1 MSCHRPRLLPN
12 DTRPI
17 TNKPMK
23 HTHTSAIAPLSAL
36 ILTGLLAFGAPQTGF
51 ARNKGK
57 APPTPTPHPSATP
70 VPSPT
75 PTPPNATPT
84 PTPSPTPSNPDTTI
98 DNRFVTVGLE
108 VGDGRD
114 KPALD
119 VYSNILIHSNAR
131 IATAQGFYTASGRG
145 SSGIGQNPTPT
156 PAPDSTPNNMLRNDD
171 PPKTAVDWG
180 WSGNKKPKK
189 IKKH

>member
-1 MSCHRPRLLPN
+1 
-12 DTRPI
+12 
-17 TNKPMK
+17 MK
-23 HTHTSAIAPLSAL
+23 HNRISIIAPFSVLTLTVTLAL
-36 ILTGLLAFGAPQTGF
+36 CAPQTGF
-51 ARNKGK
+51 GRRKGQP
-57 APPTPTPHPSATP
+57 PPTPTPAPTATP

-84 PTPSPTPSNPDTTI
+84 PSNTSKAASPDTTI
-98 DNRFVTVGLE
+98 DNRFVTIGLE
-108 VGDGRD
+108 VGDGRE

-131 IATAQGFYTASGRG
+131 IATAQGFYTASVRG
-145 SSGIGQNPTPT
+145 SSGIVQNPTPAPT
-156 PAPDSTPNNMLRNDD
+156 PDLNPDNMLRNED

-189 IKKH
+189 FKKH